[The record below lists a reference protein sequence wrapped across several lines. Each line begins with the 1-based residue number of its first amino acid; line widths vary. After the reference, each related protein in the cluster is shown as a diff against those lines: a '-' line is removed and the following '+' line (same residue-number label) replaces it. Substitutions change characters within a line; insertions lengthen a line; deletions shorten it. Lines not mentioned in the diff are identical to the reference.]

1 MKINPPPKPNFVSAF
16 FDLSELA
23 HRQGL
28 KRSLVGVGGLKVRG
42 QQRLTLTLVRYL
54 MIAHLQNPKHNKI
67 NTPSKCRDSNVFK
80 QTEQDAVGVLN
91 SKTP

>member
-1 MKINPPPKPNFVSAF
+1 MEAGAIGPNSFRPVKFNAPSR
-16 FDLSELA
+16 S
-23 HRQGL
+23 
-28 KRSLVGVGGLKVRG
+28 KRSLVGVGGLEVRER
-42 QQRLTLTLVRYL
+42 QCLALTSVRYL

-80 QTEQDAVGVLN
+80 QTEKDAVGVLN